1 MSSFFLLALS
11 ASAALLGNAPVN
23 TCREHPRASAI
34 MQANRRS
41 VLAAAACL
49 ALPTKAA
56 WAGYALGAAAVAEHS
71 TIATGKAKEKAV
83 YDSVRSSIDAKR
95 PDRPDLGTRAP
106 APYPQPYKPYSPTSP
121 ATATAEPRARAT
133 LSRCTVGYVG
143 GEYTKES
150 SRGRIEFEQQLAL
163 QESQKTGAYT
173 RPEDL
178 LGGAA
183 RMTVSP
189 RAAQFR

>member
-1 MSSFFLLALS
+1 
-11 ASAALLGNAPVN
+11 
-23 TCREHPRASAI
+23 

-49 ALPTKAA
+49 VLPTKA

-71 TIATGKAKEKAV
+71 TVATGKAKEQAV

-95 PDRPDLGTRAP
+95 PDRPDLGTREP
-106 APYPQPYKPYSPTSP
+106 RTPSPT
-121 ATATAEPRARAT
+121 TAAAEPGARAP

-163 QESQKTGAYT
+163 QESKQTGGAYT

>member
-1 MSSFFLLALS
+1 
-11 ASAALLGNAPVN
+11 
-23 TCREHPRASAI
+23 

>member
-1 MSSFFLLALS
+1 MLCFLLTVS
-11 ASAALLGNAPVN
+11 ASAALLGNAPV

-71 TIATGKAKEKAV
+71 TVATGKAKEKAV

-95 PDRPDLGTRAP
+95 PDRPDLGTREP
-106 APYPQPYKPYSPTSP
+106 RTPSPT
-121 ATATAEPRARAT
+121 TAAAEPGARAP

-163 QESQKTGAYT
+163 QESKQTGGAYT

>member
-23 TCREHPRASAI
+23 TCREHSRASAI

-106 APYPQPYKPYSPTSP
+106 APYPQPYSPTALP
-121 ATATAEPRARAT
+121 AQLLPLLSRAHAPPFPVAQWATLAESTPRSHRAAASSSSSSWPFRIHRRLEPTRVPRICWVGPRA
-133 LSRCTVGYVG
+133 
-143 GEYTKES
+143 
-150 SRGRIEFEQQLAL
+150 
-163 QESQKTGAYT
+163 
-173 RPEDL
+173 
-178 LGGAA
+178 
-183 RMTVSP
+183 
-189 RAAQFR
+189 

>member
-1 MSSFFLLALS
+1 MLCFLLTVS
-11 ASAALLGNAPVN
+11 ASAALLGNAPV

-41 VLAAAACL
+41 VLAAACL

-71 TIATGKAKEKAV
+71 TVATGKAKEKAV

-106 APYPQPYKPYSPTSP
+106 ARTPSPTALQPFPSP
-121 ATATAEPRARAT
+121 ATAAAEPRARAP

>member
-1 MSSFFLLALS
+1 MSGPRTPS
-11 ASAALLGNAPVN
+11 PN
-23 TCREHPRASAI
+23 T
-34 MQANRRS
+34 
-41 VLAAAACL
+41 AAAE
-49 ALPTKAA
+49 P
-56 WAGYALGAAAVAEHS
+56 GA
-71 TIATGKAKEKAV
+71 
-83 YDSVRSSIDAKR
+83 
-95 PDRPDLGTRAP
+95 RAP
-106 APYPQPYKPYSPTSP
+106 
-121 ATATAEPRARAT
+121 

-163 QESQKTGAYT
+163 QESKKTGGAYT